1 MANDILKDGIPAII
15 EAADRGRAPEVIDVG
30 EDLGIVAPMLLR
42 PVAGGGY
49 QVEGVKAT
57 IDAYRVRPARRI
69 GTAKLTTLDSFIDH
83 AMRFQDSGSAIFID
97 DNPAAPGFL
106 SVLNYHDPVNVEA
119 PAGPVAKAGDP
130 PAETMHVEGD
140 ALPRFGDHRGSYTP
154 AFSDEWKLWTGSD
167 GKQLEQSAFGA
178 LVERGAR
185 CILTVEDHP
194 EGEER
199 KGPNP
204 LSEGAE
210 WFAKRFGRRFTPA
223 QFFGSADTMGELAQG
238 LVANVEETIGEVNVR
253 GSMRSITFTS
263 KTSSETVTVPLA
275 FLLSIPVFKG
285 GDPWQVPCRLSY
297 KPVTKGEIRVF
308 EWKIEMWQPNETI
321 KACLADMG
329 ETVKARTKLPFFFG
343 APE

>member
-15 EAADRGRAPEVIDVG
+15 EAADRGHAPEVIDVG
-30 EDLGIVAPMLLR
+30 KDLGIVAPMLVR

-57 IDAYRVRPARRI
+57 IDAYRVRPARRT

-83 AMRFQDSGSAIFID
+83 AMRFMDDGSAIFID

-119 PAGPVAKAGDP
+119 PAAPSAMPGDLAP
-130 PAETMHVEGD
+130 MMSIAD
-140 ALPRFGDHRGSYTP
+140 ALPRFGDHRGVYIP
-154 AFSDEWKLWTGSD
+154 AFSDEWKLWAEAD
-167 GKQLEQSAFGA
+167 GEQLEQSEFGA
-178 LVERGAR
+178 LIERGAR
-185 CILTVEDHP
+185 CILTVEDPP

-238 LVANVEETIGEVNVR
+238 LVANVEETIGE
-253 GSMRSITFTS
+253 
-263 KTSSETVTVPLA
+263 
-275 FLLSIPVFKG
+275 
-285 GDPWQVPCRLSY
+285 
-297 KPVTKGEIRVF
+297 EIGRAHV
-308 EWKIEMWQPNETI
+308 
-321 KACLADMG
+321 
-329 ETVKARTKLPFFFG
+329 
-343 APE
+343 